1 MWPSFIGTA
10 CSRIWRDKARAALSW
25 PIVTT
30 ISGRGLRGAA
40 ASTAFYM
47 QALNL
52 APDNAAAHHYLIHS

>member
-1 MWPSFIGTA
+1 M
-10 CSRIWRDKARAALSW
+10 SW